1 MRLLP
6 VLVAALLLTGCTPA
20 PPEPGAAAVRA
31 PADVCHTPELGDTGL
46 WVEADGNRFEAGAVG
61 DESTTAVLV
70 HQSGANYC
78 GWARFVH
85 LLRENGIRAVLLN
98 LCGSGQTEC
107 TSEEHLVETGAAAV
121 LGAADWARANGA
133 GRVVVVGASLGGIVA
148 IAAAGTDDDG
158 VIDAIVDLS
167 GPIAFEGASSSA
179 FASGVSVP
187 VYFAVSPTDT
197 VVTVDQFENLSALMT
212 SETVQVY
219 PDGVGHGWDMLFD
232 QTLAPSELALEVV
245 AFIQG

>member
-6 VLVAALLLTGCTPA
+6 VLVAALLLTGCTSA
-20 PPEPGAAAVRA
+20 PPEPPADQVRT

-46 WVEADGNRFEAGAVG
+46 WIEADGNKFEAGVVG
-61 DESTTAVLV
+61 QESTTAVLV

-85 LLRENGIRAVLLN
+85 LLRENGIRVVLLN

-107 TSEEHLVETGAAAV
+107 ASEEHLVETGANAV
-121 LGAADWARANGA
+121 LATAEWADSNAA

-148 IAAAGTDDDG
+148 FAAAGSDTDG
-158 VIDAIVDLS
+158 LIDAVVDLS
-167 GPIAFEGASSSA
+167 GPIAFEGAFSSD
-179 FASGVSVP
+179 FAPGVSVP

-197 VVTVDQFENLSALMT
+197 VVTVEEFESLSSQTAST
-212 SETVQVY
+212 QVKIY

-232 QTLAPSELALEVV
+232 QTLAPSELALDVV
-245 AFIQG
+245 AYIQG